1 MEGNKSTEHY
11 PYLTNSR
18 YDSEQVNKSPAAGS
32 ILISDHLQLQKDLRV
47 AQEQLLTY
55 RDMIKVLRIEKEL
68 LLTLVKA
75 RN

>member
-1 MEGNKSTEHY
+1 MSKY
-11 PYLTNSR
+11 PYQP
-18 YDSEQVNKSPAAGS
+18 EQENKFVASGS
-32 ILISDHLQLQKDLRV
+32 ILISDRLQLQKDLRV